1 VYLTEVERL
10 AQHTN
15 GTINMQKMIGFDV
28 YGTLVD
34 PVDMGQHLQALVGD
48 RATEFGQLWHDKK
61 VEYAFRRGLMQQYQ
75 DFGVC
80 THQALQYCLAVFDVT
95 LCANAQEDLLAKFSQ
110 LTAFDDVIAGLTLLR
125 NQGHTL
131 AAFSNGPEV
140 AVRALMQNSGV
151 LPQLHDVISV
161 DDLNTF
167 KPNPAVYHY
176 LMTRTQSDINHCWM
190 VSSNPW
196 DVIGAKAAGLKAAW
210 IQRDSKK
217 VFDPWGIEPDLTVT
231 NLIELSE
238 QLDAI
243 ND

>member
-1 VYLTEVERL
+1 M
-10 AQHTN
+10 AHNPN
-15 GTINMQKMIGFDV
+15 GTMNMQKMIGFDV

-34 PVDMGQHLQALVGD
+34 PVDMGQHLQQLIGD
-48 RATEFGQLWHDKK
+48 KAQEFGQLWHDKK
-61 VEYAFRRGLMQQYQ
+61 VEYAFRRGLMQQYE

-80 THQALQYCLAVFDVT
+80 TQQALQYCLSVFNVT
-95 LCANAQEDLLAKFSQ
+95 LSNSEQQDLLAKFSQ
-110 LTAFDDVIAGLTLLR
+110 LKAFDDVIPGLALLR

-140 AVRALMQNSGV
+140 AVRTLMQNSGV

-161 DDLNTF
+161 DDLKTF
-167 KPNPAVYHY
+167 KPNPAVYDY
-176 LMTRTQSDINHCWM
+176 LMTRTQSDLNHCWM

-196 DVIGAKAAGLKAAW
+196 DVIGAKAAGLNTAW

-217 VFDPWGIEPDLTVT
+217 IFDPWGIEPDITVS

-238 QLDAI
+238 QLDCL
-243 ND
+243 